1 MKCLLQDV
9 KQMKK
14 LERGSLDYYR
24 SGKIEIVYWNDN
36 AVVSLGSNTHDV
48 EQIDWVNW
56 WVEGKDKQKVSQ
68 PCSCTV
74 Q

>member
-48 EQIDWVNW
+48 EQID
-56 WVEGKDKQKVSQ
+56 
-68 PCSCTV
+68 
-74 Q
+74 